1 MKILLDS
8 HVLLWWLGD
17 DGRLDG
23 AAHRVISEEA
33 DEVVVSAASVWE
45 IGIKRALGKL
55 TAPDDLPEQVETSG
69 FTAWSMT
76 VDDARAAANLPRH
89 HGDPF
94 DRMLVAQ
101 ARERGATLMSADRV
115 MTGYD
120 VELYRL

>member
-1 MKILLDS
+1 MRVLLDS

-17 DGRLDG
+17 DGRLVG
-23 AAHRVISEEA
+23 AAREVIAGA

-45 IGIKRALGKL
+45 IGIKRALGRL
-55 TAPDDLPEQVETSG
+55 TAPDDLPEQVEASG

-101 ARERGATLMSADRV
+101 ARERGAVLMSADRI
-115 MTGYD
+115 MRDYD

>member
-1 MKILLDS
+1 MKVLLDS
-8 HVLLWWLGD
+8 HVLLWWLFED
-17 DGRLDG
+17 DRLSD
-23 AAHRVISEEA
+23 AAHEVIAEGA

-55 TAPDDLPEQVETSG
+55 AAPGDLPEQVATSG
-69 FTAWSMT
+69 FTAWPMT

-101 ARERGATLMSADRV
+101 ARERDATLMSADRV
-115 MTGYD
+115 MADYD
-120 VELYRL
+120 VDLYRL

>member
-1 MKILLDS
+1 MRILLDS
-8 HVLLWWLGD
+8 HVLLWWLSD
-17 DGRLDG
+17 DERLS
-23 AAHRVISEEA
+23 AAAREMIARGA

-45 IGIKRALGKL
+45 IGIERASGRLV
-55 TAPDDLPEQVETSG
+55 APDDLPEQVEASG
-69 FTAWSMT
+69 FTTWSMT

-115 MTGYD
+115 MTDYD
-120 VELYRL
+120 VDLYGL